1 MRYAVLSDI
10 HSNLEAL
17 TAVLEALA
25 SERIDRTLCLG
36 DVVGYGAD
44 PRACLERLQ
53 ACDALVVGGNH
64 DAVCVGK
71 LDLGWFNETAQASLV
86 WTRDQ
91 LSVTDLDWLRRL
103 LLVETVEPFT
113 PYHEEVPPAPN
124 DQGRTGPVKA
134 GPVGRPSN
142 GAGRAQRSIPFQQ
155 VGTGSSRGAGF
166 TLVHGSLSRPERFE
180 YLVDLAQIVDTLTTC
195 RTLMCLAGHTHQPCF
210 VEYDRTQRTVL
221 RVLTRA
227 EELATVAFRDDA
239 ATVRYLVNPG
249 SVGQP
254 RDGDPRA
261 SVAVIDTDEKRL
273 SIHRVRYDLETAA
286 RKIRQAGLPGFFAD
300 RLAVGR

>member
-10 HSNLEAL
+10 HGNLEAL

-25 SERIDRTLCLG
+25 SERIDHTLCLG
-36 DVVGYGAD
+36 DVMGYGAD
-44 PRACLERLQ
+44 PTACVERLQ
-53 ACDALVVGGNH
+53 ACDAVVVGGNH
-64 DAVCVGK
+64 DAACMGK
-71 LDLGWFNETAQASLV
+71 LELGWFNDAAKAALV

-91 LSVTDLDWLRRL
+91 LSFTDLDWLRRL

-113 PYHEEVPPAPN
+113 
-124 DQGRTGPVKA
+124 
-134 GPVGRPSN
+134 
-142 GAGRAQRSIPFQQ
+142 
-155 VGTGSSRGAGF
+155 
-166 TLVHGSLSRPERFE
+166 LVHGSLRRPERFE

-273 SIHRVRYDLETAA
+273 SIHRVAYDVETAA
-286 RKIRQAGLPGFFAD
+286 RKIRQAGLPGFLAD
-300 RLAVGR
+300 RLAIGR